1 MTLVG
6 KYMDLD
12 TVILSEVTQ
21 VKKDKLCLQFL
32 ICVYQHLTLG
42 MCVLIRILTEVK

>member
-1 MTLVG
+1 MTFAG

-21 VKKDKLCLQFL
+21 IKKDKRCLQFL
-32 ICVYQHLTLG
+32 MCVYQHLTLG
-42 MCVLIRILTEVK
+42 MCVSIRIFTEVK